1 VTDNVTS
8 RVRVVREEHG
18 WRAELVEPR
27 VVRRSR
33 TLHALDRQV
42 RKVLGPGW
50 VDYRFR
56 TGDAELDRLVAGVR
70 AARRTTQV
78 AEELAREL
86 TEQVLERAG
95 GLSRRELGIL
105 LDLSHQRVHQL
116 VRRTD
121 QDG

>member
-1 VTDNVTS
+1 
-8 RVRVVREEHG
+8 VVREERS

-50 VDYRFR
+50 VDYQFR

-70 AARRTTQV
+70 TARRAAQV

-86 TEQVLERAG
+86 TEQVLEQAR
-95 GLSRRELGIL
+95 GLSRRELAVL